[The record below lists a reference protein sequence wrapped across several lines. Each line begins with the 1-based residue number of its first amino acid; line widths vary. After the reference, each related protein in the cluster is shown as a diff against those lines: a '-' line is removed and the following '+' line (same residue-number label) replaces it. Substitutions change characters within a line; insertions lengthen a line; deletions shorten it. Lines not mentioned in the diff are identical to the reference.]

1 MMNLNFL
8 TLDTITRISANATDF
23 SIHYAPNRGDG
34 KEDYRIRVSYAN
46 NYGASI
52 IKRVPIDDSW
62 AITVLKKNWLN
73 YVTKSDAYS
82 NNPGGLRGAGLR
94 VRTALKQSDISIMTT
109 FYSKDE

>member
-1 MMNLNFL
+1 MGKVKYV
-8 TLDTITRISANATDF
+8 TIGRLQ
-23 SIHYAPNRGDG
+23 
-34 KEDYRIRVSYAN
+34 SYIVTSFAI
-46 NYGASI
+46 ALKMRMEI
-52 IKRVPIDDSW
+52 AIVSW

-94 VRTALKQSDISIMTT
+94 VRTALMQSDISIMAT